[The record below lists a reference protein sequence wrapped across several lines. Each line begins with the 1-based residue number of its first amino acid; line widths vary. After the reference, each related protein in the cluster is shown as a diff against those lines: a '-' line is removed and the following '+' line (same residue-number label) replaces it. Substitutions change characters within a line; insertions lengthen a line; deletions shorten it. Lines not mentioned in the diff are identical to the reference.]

1 MTPAPRLVWSALFL
15 AALACAAPLS
25 HVAVPLALTLALVL
39 ATGVGVDLFWLR
51 RHATPPR
58 ATVAT
63 AAGATVARMRL
74 TAGRPAPLH
83 LAIQWHQP
91 HAPRLALMAANHSFA
106 QALRLPCGSRA
117 VAVPCGRVL
126 WTGEIEG
133 RQRGDFRGLRCGFEQ
148 LSRWR
153 LWRLRRWRDV
163 ECDFVVYPDLAPGRR
178 ELMRSPIYRALAAST
193 QLPLTG
199 QGREFERLREYQGGD
214 NYADLSWKA
223 TARRAFPVTRL
234 FQWEQK
240 QEIYFIVD
248 HSRLSRAAAANGR
261 FQLERL
267 VETAMIGASAAAD
280 IGDQF
285 GLITFAGDVTGW
297 LAASTGRA
305 HYAAFRDQVLRLEA
319 AHETP
324 AYDRL
329 FARIRSRL
337 RRRCYL
343 LFLGNLTERGT
354 AEQFAP
360 AARLV
365 SRTHLVLAASILPGP
380 AKLLAPAATVPN
392 TDDAYTQ
399 LAGDFEY
406 RRIARLTSPLSLGGV
421 QFRAVPEA
429 GYVAA
434 AVEGYLASKQAQRL

>member
-1 MTPAPRLVWSALFL
+1 LVPAPRLVWAALLL
-15 AALACAAPLS
+15 AGLACAAPLS
-25 HVAVPLALTLALVL
+25 RVAAPLALALALVL
-39 ATGVGVDLFWLR
+39 A
-51 RHATPPR
+51 
-58 ATVAT
+58 VAT
-63 AAGATVARMRL
+63 GFDLRWLHRNAPAPEALVATSAGIAVDKVRL
-74 TAGRPAPLH
+74 TAGRAAPLH
-83 LAIQWHQP
+83 LAIQWRRPLH
-91 HAPRLALMAANHSFA
+91 PRLALMAASEGFA
-106 QALRLPCGSRA
+106 EAVRLPFGSRA
-117 VAVPCGRVL
+117 VAVAADRVL

-133 RQRGDFRGLRCGFEQ
+133 RRRGDFHGLRCGFEQ

-153 LWRLRRWRDV
+153 FWRLRRWRDV
-163 ECDFVVYPDLAPGRR
+163 ECNFIVYPDLAPGRR

-240 QEIYFIVD
+240 QEIYFVVD
-248 HSRLSRAAAANGR
+248 HSRLSRAAGLNGR

-267 VETAMIGASAAAD
+267 VEAAMIGASAAAD

-285 GLITFAGDVTGW
+285 GLISFAGDVTGW
-297 LAASTGRA
+297 LAASSGRA
-305 HYAAFRDQVLRLEA
+305 HYAAFRDHVMRLDA
-319 AHETP
+319 SRETP

-343 LFLGNLTERGT
+343 LVLGNLTERGT
-354 AEQFAP
+354 VEQFAP

-365 SRTHLVLAASILPGP
+365 SRTHLILANSLLPTP
-380 AKLLAPAATVPN
+380 AKLLRPDAPVPGPEE
-392 TDDAYTQ
+392 AYLQ

-406 RRIARLTSPLSLGGV
+406 RRIARLASQLALNGV

-429 GYVAA
+429 SFISA
-434 AVEGYLASKQAQRL
+434 AVEGYLAGKQAQRL